1 MKRRLFPAV
10 VLAALLP
17 ALAASDRGCGRD
29 YAALQGTP
37 LTEVKVLQVT
47 VDPETMSPIV
57 LIQDL
62 EQSAVLPI
70 VIGSGEA
77 FAIATALDHV
87 SFPRPMTHDLIRNIL
102 DETRTPVVR
111 VVITDLK
118 DDTFYAV
125 IVLKRRG
132 KEVAVDSRP
141 SDAIAVA
148 VRTGAPI
155 FVSTE
160 LFTSKA
166 VRKGVSES

>member
-1 MKRRLFPAV
+1 MKIKLFPAIA
-10 VLAALLP
+10 LAFLLP
-17 ALAASDRGCGRD
+17 ALVASEGSCGRD
-29 YAALQGTP
+29 YAALKGMP
-37 LTEVKVLQVT
+37 VTEVRVLQVT
-47 VDPETMSPIV
+47 VDPDTMSPIV

-62 EQSAVLPI
+62 ERSAILPI

-77 FAIATALDHV
+77 LAIATALDHV
-87 SFPRPMTHDLIRNIL
+87 TFPRPMTHDLIRSIL
-102 DETRTPVVR
+102 DETRTPVVK

-118 DDTFYAV
+118 EDTFYAV

-132 KEVAVDSRP
+132 KEVALDSRP

-160 LFTSKA
+160 LFQSKA
-166 VRKGVSES
+166 IREGVMES

>member
-1 MKRRLFPAV
+1 MKRRFFPAIA
-10 VLAALLP
+10 LAALLP
-17 ALAASDRGCGRD
+17 ALFGYDRGCGRD
-29 YAALQGTP
+29 YAALQEMP
-37 LTEVKVLQVT
+37 LTEVRVLQVT
-47 VDPETMSPIV
+47 VDPDTMAPVV

-62 EQSAVLPI
+62 EQTAILPI
-70 VIGSGEA
+70 MIGSGEA
-77 FAIATALDHV
+77 LAIATALDHV
-87 SFPRPMTHDLIRNIL
+87 IFPRPMTHDLIRSIL
-102 DETRTPVVR
+102 EQTRTPVVR

-118 DDTFYAV
+118 DDTFFAV

-166 VRKGVSES
+166 IREGVRES